1 MVQSSPVAPARSS
14 RVVDTHQVGVD
25 GMVLTLS
32 AEAAECRTLAE
43 INGLV
48 RIESLQADMTLRR
61 EGRTGIHV
69 TGTVRARI
77 TQTCVVTLEEFV
89 TDLAEPVDVHFLP
102 EREAAARAA
111 EAARLAASPPDAD
124 RVADDP
130 PDAMVD
136 GRIDLA
142 SVMAEFLVL
151 GLDPYPKKPGAAFV
165 ELEPAAGEPEVSP
178 FAVLARLKPER
189 PN

>member
-1 MVQSSPVAPARSS
+1 MVQGSPAARPRPS
-14 RVVDTHQVGVD
+14 RVVDTHQIGTE
-25 GMVLTLS
+25 GMLVSLS
-32 AEAAECRTLAE
+32 ADAAECRTLADV
-43 INGLV
+43 NGLV
-48 RIESLQADMTLRR
+48 RIESLQADMELRR

-77 TQTCVVTLEEFV
+77 TQTCVVTLDDFV

-111 EAARLAASPPDAD
+111 EAARLAASPSDAG
-124 RVADDP
+124 RVADDL

-136 GRIDLA
+136 GKIDLA
-142 SVMAEFLVL
+142 SVMAEFLAL
-151 GLDPYPKKPGAAFV
+151 GLDPYPRKPGAAFV
-165 ELEPAAGEPEVSP
+165 ELAPAAGEPEVSP
-178 FAVLARLKPER
+178 FAALARLKSER